1 MTDDVPS
8 ICLKRRSR
16 LVRSLFGERDDLD
29 DACEETDGYCAYCH
43 SRIAA

>member
-8 ICLKRRSR
+8 ICLKRRSAPFR
-16 LVRSLFGERDDLD
+16 WLFGERDDLA

-43 SRIAA
+43 SRIAG